1 MRSTIANQSN
11 TEITKFVDA
20 NREVYEAI
28 RDSIKDYGDW
38 LSSSGLKVVDTIV
51 DYRDGKIYF
60 RQPLIDSKRSDPDF
74 ITQAILKLK
83 FTEFGL
89 DASPDNFLGDGLLV
103 DLYPF
108 LINQQGVLESQFDY
122 PYDEIRRRYFNKV
135 SVLVTYLIRL
145 YKTDS
150 STSLRLVNTYREL
163 LRKGVE
169 SREILPRECHRLL
182 RLMSFGTGKEF
193 EFGKFYK
200 QTKRESYF
208 ADRDSKK
215 LMQLLKNYTNQ
226 H

>member
-11 TEITKFVDA
+11 TNITKFVDA
-20 NREVYEAI
+20 NGEVYEAI
-28 RDSIKDYGDW
+28 RDRIKDYGDW
-38 LSSSGLKVVDTIV
+38 LSSAGLKVVDTIV
-51 DYRDGKIYF
+51 DYKDGKIYF

-108 LINQQGVLESQFDY
+108 LVNQRGVLESQFDY
-122 PYDEIRRRYFNKV
+122 PYNEIRRRYFNKV

-150 STSLRLVNTYREL
+150 STSLRLVNTHREL
-163 LRKGVE
+163 LRKGVGGC
-169 SREILPRECHRLL
+169 EILPRECHRLL
-182 RLMSFGTGKEF
+182 KLMLLGAGKEF

-200 QTKRESYF
+200 QTKRESDF

-215 LMQLLKNYTNQ
+215 LMQLLKNGT